1 MAFGIQEPADGFQ
14 PTSTNRI
21 QTIDNN
27 AEERVLVPQPSES
40 PRDPLNWSR
49 IKKELCF
56 LTILLGS
63 FATGSLGPLFVPG
76 FAVLAAH
83 FDVPLTS
90 ITLLNGSLV
99 MALGVSAYLCA
110 CFAAVFGKRIVYLIT
125 TTILVVTCCWAAASK
140 SYTSLLVSRVFQGE
154 KLIPLPLYTVTVKLI
169 IHHNRHGNGRLLR
182 PCRHSLAKRS
192 LLCPRTWFPRRPLEL
207 WRHCV
212 RQPHTRD

>member
-1 MAFGIQEPADGFQ
+1 MAFGIQEPTDGFQ

-27 AEERVLVPQPSES
+27 AGERVLVPQPSVS

-49 IKKELCF
+49 VKKELCF

-76 FAVLAAH
+76 FAVLVAQ

-110 CFAAVFGKRIVYLIT
+110 CFAAVLGKRIVYLIT
-125 TTILVVTCCWAAASK
+125 TAILVVTCCWAAASK
-140 SYTSLLVSRVFQGE
+140 SYTSLLVSRVFQG
-154 KLIPLPLYTVTVKLI
+154 
-169 IHHNRHGNGRLLR
+169 
-182 PCRHSLAKRS
+182 
-192 LLCPRTWFPRRPLEL
+192 
-207 WRHCV
+207 
-212 RQPHTRD
+212 D

>member
-1 MAFGIQEPADGFQ
+1 MAFGIQEPADGVQ

-76 FAVLAAH
+76 FAVLVAH

-110 CFAAVFGKRIVYLIT
+110 CFAAVFGKRIVYLVT

-140 SYTSLLVSRVFQGE
+140 SYISLLVSRVFQG
-154 KLIPLPLYTVTVKLI
+154 KAHPYFSLHRDSKANDSIYI
-169 IHHNRHGNGRLLR
+169 RFRNGGLLR

-192 LLCPRTWFPRRPLEL
+192 LLCPRTWFPCRSLEL
-207 WRHCV
+207 WCHCI
-212 RQPHTRD
+212 RQPDTRD